1 MGLFDAFKKRPSISN
16 NNYIDSKALSDSI
29 TQDVVISMNSMGIT
43 NMPILKF
50 LYDDRGL
57 FDGFFQSHMDNPGFK
72 MIESTYG
79 LDTYLLLL
87 GCHALGFGAYV
98 TISQAIFQKSISDWS
113 VYDVQK
119 ITTAISE
126 TDVYELALNTL
137 GYPMDSV
144 NKKCLDRIVEVAS
157 ETYKNIVSKEQMSD
171 ENLKIYMKVLYNA
184 GITLV
189 MRD

>member
-1 MGLFDAFKKRPSISN
+1 MGLFDAFKKRNPTPN
-16 NNYIDSKALSDSI
+16 KNYIDSKALSDQI
-29 TQDVVISMNSMGIT
+29 TQDVALSMNSMGIT

-72 MIESTYG
+72 MVESNYG
-79 LDTYLLLL
+79 IDTYLLLL

-98 TISQAIFQKSISDWS
+98 SISQAIFQKPIADWS
-113 VYDVQK
+113 VSDVRK

-137 GYPMDSV
+137 GYPLDGI
-144 NKKCLDRIVEVAS
+144 NKKCLDRVVEIAADSFKAIVPKA
-157 ETYKNIVSKEQMSD
+157 NISD
-171 ENLKIYMKVLYNA
+171 ANLKIYMQVLYNA
-184 GITLV
+184 GVTLV